1 MMIKERRLWAD
12 NILQCSDQTLELAGL
27 YQTSVKPQSVSKLIS
42 DNAHL
47 AICPSENELMLVVG
61 LLKLVVDHGIQISG
75 ESVLIQLVQLLT
87 RVDVWADEYKEHRQ
101 PIRLLALWLDKLLR
115 QELYMGNRDPKQM
128 DWLRLSP
135 LEKRCLG
142 RLDNRWWEWCSG
154 QIPSCLPSTD
164 GFSKAL
170 DIALQALVI
179 QSGSFMSRLKWL
191 KNQQTPF
198 DLTILIYG
206 VLVNGCL

>member
-1 MMIKERRLWAD
+1 MIKKRRLWAD
-12 NILQCSDQTLELAGL
+12 KVLQGSDQTLQLAGL
-27 YQTSVKPQSVSKLIS
+27 YQISAKYQSVSKLIP
-42 DNAHL
+42 DL
-47 AICPSENELMLVVG
+47 AICPPGNELTLVAG
-61 LLKLVVDHGIQISG
+61 LLRLVAEHGIQISG
-75 ESVLIQLVQLLT
+75 EPVLIQLVRLIT

-115 QELYMGNRDPKQM
+115 QDLYMGNRDPNQM

-142 RLDNRWWEWCSG
+142 RLEDPWWGWCSG
-154 QIPSCLPSTD
+154 QIPSCPTSTD

-170 DIALQALVI
+170 DIALQARLI

-191 KNQQTPF
+191 KNQQTPL

-206 VLVNGCL
+206 ALANGSPL